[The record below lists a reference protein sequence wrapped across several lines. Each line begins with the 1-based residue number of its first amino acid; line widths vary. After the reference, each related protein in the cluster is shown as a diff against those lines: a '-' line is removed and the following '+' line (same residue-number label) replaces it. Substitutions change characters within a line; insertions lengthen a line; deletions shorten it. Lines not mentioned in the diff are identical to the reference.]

1 MRILVA
7 LGGRA
12 LLPQDG
18 SPAATQQHQVMDS
31 AAAALAEVAR
41 EHQLVVV
48 PGLRPRPGPLATY
61 VPDSDTLLDV
71 LDAASAGM
79 VGDLVAELGDR
90 LPPGR
95 RVVTVGTGI
104 PVRPDHPDPLEPVPV
119 LLGLGHV
126 VVCGSRPIQVGGH
139 VVRGEGA
146 RADEDAASA
155 LLAQRIGADLLVIA
169 TDVAGVYEGWGTPAA
184 HCLHLVDI
192 IDLDPASLQPGSMGP
207 KVEAAGRFARAGGR
221 SVIGALADLPDLV
234 AGRAGTRVV
243 DSSALVGHA
252 RPWRPSHRATRRP
265 VMHTVP

>member
-12 LLPQDG
+12 LLPHDS
-18 SPAATQQHQVMDS
+18 SPTSTDQHETVGA

-48 PGLRPRPGPLATY
+48 PGLRPRPGPLAAY

-71 LDAASAGM
+71 LDAASAGL

-95 RVVTVGTGI
+95 RVVTVGTGS
-104 PVRPDHPDPLEPVPV
+104 PVRPDDPEPLEPASA

-126 VVCGSRPIQVGGH
+126 VVCGGHPIQVGGH
-139 VVRGEGA
+139 AVRGEGA
-146 RADEDAASA
+146 RVDEDAASA
-155 LLAQRIGADLLVIA
+155 LVAQRIGADLLVIA

-192 IDLDPASLQPGSMGP
+192 IDLDPASLQAASVRP

-252 RPWRPSHRATRRP
+252 RPRWPSHRVTRRA
-265 VMHTVP
+265 VVHTVP